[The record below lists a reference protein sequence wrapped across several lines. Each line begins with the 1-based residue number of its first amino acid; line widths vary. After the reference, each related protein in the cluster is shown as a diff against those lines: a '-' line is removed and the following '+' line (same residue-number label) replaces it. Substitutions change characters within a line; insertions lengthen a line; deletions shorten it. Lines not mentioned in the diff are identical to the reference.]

1 MNTNTQSLSKYVSE
15 PLRVGDP
22 DVSGPLAVFPLFGR
36 MVELKFLSFS
46 RGRQH
51 GVVLREMDGGASVND
66 LVVRNTAEVPVLLY
80 EGEEVLGAQQNRTFD
95 VSVLVPAV
103 EERRVP
109 VSCVEAGRWDGRR
122 HGEEFRSSPQA
133 AYPELRHAKNRH
145 VRERV
150 AAGMA
155 PRAEQGQVWADV
167 AYKSARHGVRSPT
180 GAMHD
185 VYEARRSRLGDLTGA
200 VRRRDGQLGALVSI
214 GGRFVVLDWVGR
226 DDVFADLFG
235 PLVQGYALD
244 ALEANDASAPSLED
258 AQGFVDLI
266 LGTDAA
272 GARSIGLGLD
282 LRFAADGVAG
292 CGLATDGELV
302 QLTAFPE
309 DGEINGGL
317 VGRSSRVRRPSQR
330 RR

>member
-1 MNTNTQSLSKYVSE
+1 MNTNTQPLRKYVSE

-22 DVSGPLAVFPLFGR
+22 DVSGPLAVFPLFDGA
-36 MVELKFLSFS
+36 VESKFLSFL
-46 RGRQH
+46 RGREQ

-66 LVVRNTAEVPVLLY
+66 LVVRNTGEIPVLLY

-95 VSVLVPAV
+95 VSVLMPAM

-109 VSCVEAGRWDGRR
+109 VSCVEAGRWDHLR

-133 AYPELRHAKNRH
+133 AYPALRREKNRH
-145 VRERV
+145 ASQFV
-150 AAGMA
+150 AVGMEA
-155 PRAEQGQVWADV
+155 RADQRQVWAEV
-167 AYKSARHGVRSPT
+167 AHKSARLGVNSPT

-185 VYEARRSRLGDLTGA
+185 VYEGRRSRLRELSGA
-200 VRRRDGQLGALVSI
+200 VHRRDGQLGALVAI
-214 GGRFVVLDWVGR
+214 GDRFVVLDWVGR

-235 PLVQGYALD
+235 PLVQVYALD
-244 ALEANDASAPSLED
+244 ALETDDASAPSSED
-258 AQGFVDLI
+258 AQGFVDLV

-272 GARSIGLGLD
+272 GAGSIGLGLD

-292 CGLATDGELV
+292 CGLATDGELL
-302 QLTAFPE
+302 QLTAFPQ
-309 DGEINGGL
+309 DGEN
-317 VGRSSRVRRPSQR
+317 GRSVDDSGRVRRPSQR